1 MLRMT
6 SLVQPGT
13 IRVPLKAADRDGAIA
28 ELMDAMI
35 EAGIAPAS
43 ARAELLSGVM
53 DRERR
58 GSTGVGRGVGVPHVK
73 HPAIKSLAAG
83 IGVSTRGIDF
93 NSLDH
98 QPVYAVVLLLSPED
112 RPEEHLQAM
121 EAIFRHLGKET
132 FRRALRQSV
141 TGTDVRR
148 LLEDADGHQ
157 LPG

>member
-1 MLRMT
+1 MLRMS
-6 SLVQPGT
+6 SLVTTGT
-13 IRVPLKAADRDGAIA
+13 IRVPLKATDRDGVIA

-35 EAGIAPAS
+35 QAGIAPEQS
-43 ARAELLSGVM
+43 RGELLARVM

-73 HPAIKSLAAG
+73 HPSIKSLAAG

-93 NSLDH
+93 NSLDR
-98 QPVYAVVLLLSPED
+98 QPVYTVVLLLSPED

-121 EAIFRHLGKET
+121 EVIFRHLGKET
-132 FRRALRQSV
+132 FRRALRQCA
-141 TGTDVRR
+141 GAEDVRR
-148 LLEDADGHQ
+148 MLEDADGQQ